1 MTVFDLE
8 PEFCDNFKDQV
19 TNDFMHSKTYIPEP
33 KQDYNRE
40 IDIEQHSKVAQG
52 ENAEI
57 FLEQKQ
63 IHMNQLLKQ
72 KEYEHYEK
80 MNRNFITE
88 SDEGFEIA
96 SDLEIRSDSVDES
109 VKNVFWEEFEG
120 GHQRLQ
126 ST

>member
-1 MTVFDLE
+1 
-8 PEFCDNFKDQV
+8 
-19 TNDFMHSKTYIPEP
+19 
-33 KQDYNRE
+33 
-40 IDIEQHSKVAQG
+40 
-52 ENAEI
+52 
-57 FLEQKQ
+57 
-63 IHMNQLLKQ
+63 
-72 KEYEHYEK
+72 